1 MRPRQ
6 NASAEVDPWRQSE
19 LRRKDGRGVRADADE
34 RRLAERRLSRHA
46 GEQHEAERH
55 HAVEPDVVAERHPE
69 LRREE
74 RDADE
79 DGSEDGVAKL
89 VAHAYSSSTT

>member
-1 MRPRQ
+1 
-6 NASAEVDPWRQSE
+6 V
-19 LRRKDGRGVRADADE
+19 RRKDGRGVCADADE

-46 GEQHEAERH
+46 GQQHEAERH

-79 DGSEDGVAKL
+79 DGSEDGITKL
-89 VAHAYSSSTT
+89 IRHLRAYSSSS